1 MVGKKL
7 IICEGGDDVGLLN
20 RFLEKLGYQR
30 NDFEIMSM
38 GGKSFLLN
46 RNDLKY
52 IVKRQQIE
60 TGQYSKV
67 LFVVDADYSKNDAIA
82 GGHVNTEAK
91 IIELIA
97 QLEIKEVAD
106 YFISCDPE
114 DKNGNLEH
122 LLLSSVE
129 QDKRS
134 CIENFIGCIQGM
146 NAESNKKIVYAAY
159 QAIFKEAP
167 YNFDHLNFDEL
178 KQKIEWLFS

>member
-20 RFLEKLGYQR
+20 RFLEKLGYPKK
-30 NDFEIMSM
+30 DFEIMSM
-38 GGKSFLLN
+38 GSKSFLLN
-46 RNDLKY
+46 RNDSKY

-129 QDKRS
+129 QEKRS
-134 CIENFIGCIQGM
+134 CIESFIGCIQGM